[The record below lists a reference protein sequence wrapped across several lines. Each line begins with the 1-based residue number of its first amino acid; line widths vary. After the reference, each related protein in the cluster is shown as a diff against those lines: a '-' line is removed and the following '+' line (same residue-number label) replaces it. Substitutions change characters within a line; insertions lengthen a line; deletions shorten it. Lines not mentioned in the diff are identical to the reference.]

1 MSEDP
6 TPEHLDRPHVRRF
19 IPLAVSQEGRPAIVL
34 REPLGLV
41 PRTIQVDPDTLRV
54 VQLFQGQ
61 RTLAEIAES
70 LGAPAER
77 MRELVRAL
85 DEVGLLWGPTAER
98 LEEELS
104 ERIAIDHR
112 LPNGAAFSLGDDAEA
127 ARRQLEAWLDEAED
141 PELDG
146 EVRGIAAPHLDYGR
160 GAAAYAAAYRSLAG
174 RSAPDR
180 VVILG
185 TNHFGIGDGVVV
197 SPWGFRSPLGEADAD
212 RGLIERLQAALGE
225 RAFAD
230 RLDHVGEHSI
240 QLHLPWI
247 AHLFGPVP
255 VAAALVPDPLVGP
268 IAEDG
273 GRASRE
279 EFVAALRESVAAEG
293 GETLVVASADLSHVG
308 PQFGEPRPV
317 DEARAEQVERHDRE
331 LLHRY
336 LGGTPGEFL
345 EAMEWNRNPTRWCSI
360 GAMAAAKE
368 LLDSPRTELIEYRQ
382 TRDEQGMALVSCAAI
397 AFLGES

>member
-1 MSEDP
+1 MPEEP
-6 TPEHLDRPHVRRF
+6 IPEHLDRPHVRRF
-19 IPLAVSQEGRPAIVL
+19 IPLAVSHEGRPSIVL

-70 LGAPAER
+70 LGAPADR
-77 MRELVRAL
+77 MQELARAL
-85 DEVGLLWGPTAER
+85 DEVGLLWGPTAEQ

-104 ERIAIDHR
+104 SRIAADRR
-112 LPNGAAFSLGDDAEA
+112 LPNGAAFSLGQEADA
-127 ARRQLEAWLDEAED
+127 ARGQLEAWLDAAED

-146 EVRGIAAPHLDYGR
+146 EVQGIVAPHLDYGR
-160 GAAAYAAAYRSLAG
+160 GSAAYAAAYRAVAG
-174 RSAPDR
+174 RRAPDR

-185 TNHFGIGDGVVV
+185 TNHFGIGDGVVL
-197 SPWGFRSPLGEADAD
+197 SPWGFRSPLGEIDAD
-212 RGLIERLQAALGE
+212 RGVTDRLQSALGD

-230 RLDHVGEHSI
+230 QLDHVGEHSI

-255 VAAALVPDPLVGP
+255 VVAALVPDPLVGL

-273 GRASRE
+273 GRTSRE

-293 GETLVVASADLSHVG
+293 GDTLLVTSADLSHVG

-317 DEARAEQVERHDRE
+317 DASRAEQVERHDRE
-331 LLHRY
+331 LLHRF
-336 LGGTPGEFL
+336 LGGTSSEFL

-368 LLDSPRTELIEYRQ
+368 FLEPPRTELIEYRQ
-382 TRDEQGMALVSCAAI
+382 ARDEQGIALVSCAAI
-397 AFLGES
+397 AFLGGS